1 MLVSEE
7 SLRMATKQCR
17 TFWRL
22 IFPKNNVSD
31 KEFPLGYLGKPGLA
45 PVEFIL

>member
-22 IFPKNNVSD
+22 IFPKNVSD

-45 PVEFIL
+45 LVEFIL